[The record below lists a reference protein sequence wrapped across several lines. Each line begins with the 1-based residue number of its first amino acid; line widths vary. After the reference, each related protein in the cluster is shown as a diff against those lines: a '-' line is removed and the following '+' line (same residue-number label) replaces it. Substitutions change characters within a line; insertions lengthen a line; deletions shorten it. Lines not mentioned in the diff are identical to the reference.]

1 MRGIW
6 LSKVRWPTLFLEKSE
21 CAQRLVNETLNV
33 TALFPPCRAQFKGMH
48 CFWGSYLIVTLHPYS
63 PLPCSGG
70 SQRMETKQWGQID
83 LERELPTRPLNF
95 CYPRA
100 PSSLVYLSKPPRW
113 NMDHSN
119 PKLPLHL
126 LPSSPSFICLHYFSC
141 MWRKRSNLADSR
153 DPKDELKEGN
163 GHLDKNTKGRL
174 SSLPLLLSVSRHL
187 KSHLGFISSGFYA
200 WAAWWCANKERKG
213 VREREWESKDVLIK
227 GNSEGL
233 YQIKLHNV
241 VREDTA
247 FETEKMK
254 MTCPQMAIHPH
265 GMKWKCNQFTSVT
278 GIMLFLAWVLHVYL
292 QWRVWSC
299 AAHCGDGH

>member
-1 MRGIW
+1 MRLWMWW
-6 LSKVRWPTLFLEKSE
+6 LCFLPVVLSSKVCIVSE
-21 CAQRLVNETLNV
+21 GLISLSLCTYIP
-33 TALFPPCRAQFKGMH
+33 LFPPLVAHRGWKLSNEVRSTLKGSSLPGLWI
-48 CFWGSYLIVTLHPYS
+48 FVTP
-63 PLPCSGG
+63 
-70 SQRMETKQWGQID
+70 
-83 LERELPTRPLNF
+83 
-95 CYPRA
+95 
-100 PSSLVYLSKPPRW
+100 SLVYLSKPPRW
-113 NMDHSN
+113 NVDHSN

-141 MWRKRSNLADSR
+141 MWRKRSNLSDSR

-163 GHLDKNTKGRL
+163 GRLDKNTKGRL
-174 SSLPLLLSVSRHL
+174 SSLPLLSSVSRHL

-213 VREREWESKDVLIK
+213 VREREWESKNVLIK

-247 FETEKMK
+247 FDTEKMK
-254 MTCPQMAIHPH
+254 LTCPQMAIHPH
-265 GMKWKCNQFTSVT
+265 GMKWKCNQFTSAT
-278 GIMLFLAWVLHVYL
+278 GIMMFLAWVLHVYL

>member
-1 MRGIW
+1 M
-6 LSKVRWPTLFLEKSE
+6 
-21 CAQRLVNETLNV
+21 
-33 TALFPPCRAQFKGMH
+33 ALFPPCRAQFKGMH
-48 CFWGSYLIVTLHPYS
+48 CFWGSYLIVTLHLYS
-63 PLPCSGG
+63 PLPSSGG

-95 CYPRA
+95 CYPQA

-113 NMDHSN
+113 SMDHSN

-141 MWRKRSNLADSR
+141 MWRKRSNLSDSR

-163 GHLDKNTKGRL
+163 GRLDKNTKGRL
-174 SSLPLLLSVSRHL
+174 SSLPLLSSVSRHL

-213 VREREWESKDVLIK
+213 VREREWESKNVLIK

-247 FETEKMK
+247 FDTEKMK
-254 MTCPQMAIHPH
+254 LTCPQMAMVWSESVTSSLQPQASWCFSLESCMFTYSEEC
-265 GMKWKCNQFTSVT
+265 GPVRLTVETDTSDSDRLEALNPTGGDMKWYW
-278 GIMLFLAWVLHVYL
+278 I
-292 QWRVWSC
+292 
-299 AAHCGDGH
+299 